1 MGIKISKLETS
12 KGVIDGDK
20 LLTPLYGFIKI
31 IDSPS
36 ADHIL
41 FDEFDGYDLFIDSN
55 ADEPVAVKKEDIGS
69 SNESNSISDTINE
82 ISSKYDVEK
91 VDWIDSEL
99 SIIVKASKDVIS
111 QICKDYENNSV
122 FKVNPTVDTVLFL
135 ELKDKSL
142 KLTEDGDVLDAL
154 DDNDLKSIASKTG
167 VKLSGSENKD
177 ELKGIVKG
185 SLNKK

>member
-12 KGVIDGDK
+12 KAIIDGDK
-20 LLTPLYGFIKI
+20 LLTPLYGFVKI
-31 IDSPS
+31 SDSAS
-36 ADHIL
+36 ENHTL
-41 FDEFDGYDLFIDSN
+41 FDEFDGYDLFIDNN
-55 ADEPVAVKKEDIGS
+55 ADEPIAVKKEDVDASQDENVITSTINKIS
-69 SNESNSISDTINE
+69 SNYN
-82 ISSKYDVEK
+82 VEK
-91 VDWIDSEL
+91 IEWMDSEL
-99 SIIVKASKDVIS
+99 SIMIKASKEIIS
-111 QICKDYENNSV
+111 QIIKDYENDSI